1 MRLPR
6 LVLPMALLMVL
17 SVGAALVVTFS
28 AEAALQGDK
37 KALVSATLVKT
48 KVAHDLRGY
57 KAPSHDVHTAR

>member
-6 LVLPMALLMVL
+6 LLLPMALMMVL

-37 KALVSATLVKT
+37 KALVSAGFVKS
-48 KVAHDLRGY
+48 KAGHDLRGY
-57 KAPSHDVHTAR
+57 KVPSHDGHTAG